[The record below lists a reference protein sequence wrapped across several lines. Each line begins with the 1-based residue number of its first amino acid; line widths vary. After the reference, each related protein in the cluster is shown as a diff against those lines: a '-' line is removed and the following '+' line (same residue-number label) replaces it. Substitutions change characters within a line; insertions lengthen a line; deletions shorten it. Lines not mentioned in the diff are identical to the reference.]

1 MTKRSAVKKIT
12 LPEAQLGSIIE
23 RDGTPE
29 NGAQLT
35 LDSIISPSNTATKS
49 NNVRRLEQLSALN
62 TPQTAPKP
70 THSEMH
76 PELAHK
82 STTKAPDSGQRL
94 GFRDVVK
101 KDSFDTP
108 SRFPTHPAS
117 SDFKFRYVAD
127 KGLSQDAEDMRAEIR
142 EKASRIKEQ
151 MRAQRNEHEG
161 ADEGLVS
168 AVGRKI
174 AMPRGR
180 AGRFSDVHM
189 AEFKKMDSI
198 ENHPSSFRA
207 QPKFAQP
214 TVNSLKRTSSK
225 AGLDEPVR
233 PRTAGKDSVMTNDT
247 HTGSQTSP
255 DCPSSFRFGFPS
267 APSSQIS
274 NRSKRARKDGNDDVS
289 TMRPT
294 SKDSEAEP
302 TRCSTLPRPKSS
314 SNLFTP
320 TKASMGRS
328 QSTKTLSSSP
338 SKSSLIPRSTT
349 IREVKSSDEQ
359 LPAVQKASC
368 NAASKSI
375 PKSISMKELRDA
387 TTMPTSNTPSTAQ
400 HVQLPAK
407 LLSAAA
413 ATPLVKPQST
423 MKSKLPTLS
432 SLKSI
437 LRRTT
442 SRPISNDPVKIAAG
456 THIASEAG
464 NQTVNRRLDDLS
476 SDGVQNVPDRRAT
489 FFKPAGSSQKRVEF
503 TPSVKDRYELAAASP
518 SPVKGMMPK
527 DVPDSD
533 EVTSELF
540 DSKAYIINDPDATE
554 SDSEEESAQ
563 IPSDGANVEYP
574 SLAGNTPS
582 HKTQHTSAAR
592 RRTGFPL
599 QVPEEQKPKSRNDP
613 GFKSIFTTLRKPSTK
628 ASPSTIRRIRETESF
643 PIAVPGASAETAG
656 EAVTNP
662 PYPNLSTIPH
672 GLPAKKRRRSSI
684 SMEGDRLGFKDIP
697 SIGSLEANKENRRQ
711 TFNPSFP
718 GSFPRDSVEV
728 SGFMEP
734 TTSSRAKSEPPDEER
749 AAKRTKLEPQVV
761 IPVQRKGTP
770 VASKARKEAAA
781 SAKLRKTP
789 GRRGT
794 GMKSEMSTDRGTPSQ
809 GKGVLRMSRLNLL
822 ARPKDRQ

>member
-1 MTKRSAVKKIT
+1 MTKRSAVKKTT

-35 LDSIISPSNTATKS
+35 LDSIISPSNTTNRS
-49 NNVRRLEQLSALN
+49 NNVRRLAQLSALN

-101 KDSFDTP
+101 EDSHETP
-108 SRFPTHPAS
+108 SRLPTQAAS

-127 KGLSQDAEDMRAEIR
+127 KALSQDAQEILAEIR

-151 MRAQRNEHEG
+151 MRAQRNEHDE
-161 ADEGLVS
+161 ADEGLAS

-174 AMPRGR
+174 ATPRGK
-180 AGRFSDVHM
+180 ASRFSDVHM

-214 TVNSLKRTSSK
+214 TANSLKRTSSK

-233 PRTAGKDSVMTNDT
+233 PRTAGKDSLVTDDSQN
-247 HTGSQTSP
+247 GSQTSP

-267 APSSQIS
+267 APDSQID
-274 NRSKRARKDGNDDVS
+274 NRSKRVRKNGNDDVS
-289 TMRPT
+289 AMRPT
-294 SKDSEAEP
+294 SKDAEAESA
-302 TRCSTLPRPKSS
+302 RCSTLPRPKSS

-320 TKASMGRS
+320 TKASVGRS
-328 QSTKTLSSSP
+328 HSSKTPSYSP
-338 SKSSLIPRSTT
+338 SKKSLIPRSAT

-359 LPAVQKASC
+359 LSAVQKASC
-368 NAASKSI
+368 TAAQAPRSI
-375 PKSISMKELRDA
+375 PKSISMKELREA
-387 TTMPTSNTPSTAQ
+387 TTMTAANNSNNMQ
-400 HVQLPAK
+400 HVQLPTK
-407 LLSAAA
+407 LLSSAT
-413 ATPLVKPQST
+413 ATPSPVKQQST

-456 THIASEAG
+456 THIASKTG

-476 SDGVQNVPDRRAT
+476 SDGVQNAPDRRAT
-489 FFKPAGSSQKRVEF
+489 FFNPGSSPKRVDF

-518 SPVKGMMPK
+518 SPAKGTMPK

-540 DSKAYIINDPDATE
+540 DPKAYVINDPDATE
-554 SDSEEESAQ
+554 TDSDEESAEDDAGV
-563 IPSDGANVEYP
+563 SYP
-574 SLAGNTPS
+574 SLAEKAPS
-582 HKTQHTSAAR
+582 PKTSCASPIR
-592 RRTGFPL
+592 RRTGFPHH
-599 QVPEEQKPKSRNDP
+599 VHEEQKPKSRNDP

-628 ASPSTIRRIRETESF
+628 ASPSTIRRIRENEAF
-643 PIAVPGASAETAG
+643 PVAVPGVSAESAG

-662 PYPNLSTIPH
+662 PYPSLSTIPH
-672 GLPAKKRRRSSI
+672 GLPSKKRRRSSI
-684 SMEGDRLGFKDIP
+684 SMDGDRLGFKDICP
-697 SIGSLEANKENRRQ
+697 TNNAEANKENRRQ
-711 TFNPSFP
+711 TFNPAVP
-718 GSFPRDSVEV
+718 GSFPRDSGEAL
-728 SGFMEP
+728 GFMEP
-734 TTSSRAKSEPPDEER
+734 TSSSRAKSEQPDEER

-789 GRRGT
+789 RGRGAGR
-794 GMKSEMSTDRGTPSQ
+794 KSEMPVERGTPSQ
-809 GKGVLRMSRLNLL
+809 GKGVLSLTRLNLL
-822 ARPKDRQ
+822 ARPKDRK